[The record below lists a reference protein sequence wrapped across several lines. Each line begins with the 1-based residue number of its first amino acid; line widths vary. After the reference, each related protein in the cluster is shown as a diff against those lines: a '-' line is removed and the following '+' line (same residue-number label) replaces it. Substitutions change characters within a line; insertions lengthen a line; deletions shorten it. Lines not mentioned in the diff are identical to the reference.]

1 MLTIRQ
7 RSMLSGFHYEVVS
20 ESGALLAELVW
31 PNYVQ
36 ARNARLKWHKPGSP
50 DGDLKILMPQGIYRI
65 GFEFLSR
72 AFAND
77 LRFFLQQGE
86 DIQAMAEVL
95 FPKDGIK
102 RHEVFLRQPMQARLV
117 RANHWTRARYLLE
130 VDGQVIGSIEEP
142 HWFSMKRQLR
152 IGLPND
158 MPVPLQT
165 FLAFLVI
172 NSAFR

>member
-1 MLTIRQ
+1 LLTIRQ
-7 RSMLSGFHYEVVS
+7 RSMLSGFHYEVMS
-20 ESGALLAELVW
+20 EGETLLAELVW

-50 DGDLKILMPQGIYRI
+50 DGDLKILMPQGDYRI
-65 GFEFLSR
+65 GFEFLTR

-77 LRFFLQQGE
+77 LRFFLQQG
-86 DIQAMAEVL
+86 DDVQAMAEVI

-102 RHEVFLRQPMQARLV
+102 RHEVFLRQPMQARLL
-117 RANHWTRARYLLE
+117 RANRWTRVRYRVE
-130 VDGQVIGSIEEP
+130 ADGNVIGSIEEP
-142 HWFSMKRQLR
+142 HWISMKRQLR
-152 IGLPND
+152 IDLPND